1 MYLIQ
6 GVPCIGHLALSAL
19 GVQLCSHRLHLG
31 AVEVAVAVAVAR
43 IGARICPCWARVSAA
58 LCLGGGSCG
67 KEAGAQLLLQL
78 RHLPLMAAL
87 HTQNRVKIAT

>member
-6 GVPCIGHLALSAL
+6 GVPCVGHLALFAL

-43 IGARICPCWARVSAA
+43 TWARVSAA

-78 RHLPLMAAL
+78 RHLPLVAAL
-87 HTQNRVKIAT
+87 HAQNRVKIAT

>member
-6 GVPCIGHLALSAL
+6 GVPCVGHLALFAL

-31 AVEVAVAVAVAR
+31 AVEFAVAVAR
-43 IGARICPCWARVSAA
+43 TWARVSAA

-78 RHLPLMAAL
+78 RHLPLVAAL
-87 HTQNRVKIAT
+87 HAQNRAKIAA